1 MLCGLDRTYFAAGET
16 IWLKA
21 YVEDE
26 LPDAY
31 ASLFLYVELLEQGK
45 KEAVL
50 RAKIRRG
57 EAGFA
62 GHLDLPEELPGGHYL
77 LRAYTRWQL
86 NWPEE
91 SLFRVPI
98 DVYDGTDFMRT
109 KSITPL
115 RRTALTSIHRSS
127 MSNCTNGM

>member
-1 MLCGLDRTYFAAGET
+1 MSMRGFYYRLMSILPGLLLCCAAFAQSFPEKVYVHLDRTYFAAGET

-31 ASLFLYVELLEQGK
+31 SSLFLYVELLEQGK

-91 SLFRVPI
+91 SLFRS
-98 DVYDGTDFMRT
+98 TFMMART
-109 KSITPL
+109 
-115 RRTALTSIHRSS
+115 
-127 MSNCTNGM
+127 